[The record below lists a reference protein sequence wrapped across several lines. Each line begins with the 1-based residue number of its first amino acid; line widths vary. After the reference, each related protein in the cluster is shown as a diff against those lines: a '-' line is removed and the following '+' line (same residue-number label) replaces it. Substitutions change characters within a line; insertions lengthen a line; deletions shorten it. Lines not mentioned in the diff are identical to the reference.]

1 MSNTGLILL
10 AVLAAL
16 LLIAFRR
23 RGRSKTP
30 KAPKARQIAVD
41 GTNVLFWK
49 DEVALLST
57 LKKVVARLRH
67 EGFDPVVF
75 LDASSRHHLGDK
87 SLNEVRF
94 ADCLGL
100 TTNRI
105 MVCPARTEADAFI
118 LEYAG
123 QQKIAVV
130 SNDKFRDRPKEA
142 RNIRLVK
149 GRFEGEKLVLK
160 NL

>member
-10 AVLAAL
+10 VFLLGVAVLFLA
-16 LLIAFRR
+16 R
-23 RGRSKTP
+23 RGRRRT
-30 KAPKARQIAVD
+30 APTRRKKQIAVD

-49 DEVALLST
+49 DEVARLPT
-57 LKKVVARLRH
+57 LKRVVSRLQR

-87 SLNEVRF
+87 SLNETKF
-94 ADCLGL
+94 AEQLGL
-100 TTNRI
+100 PAKRI

-123 QQKIAVV
+123 LQNIAVV
-130 SNDKFRDRPKEA
+130 SNDRFRDRPQEA

-149 GRFEGEKLVLK
+149 GRFQGDKLILK